1 MRKFPSVKAERML
14 RILMNNPLNYFKRNR
29 KSGSH
34 HYLVAPGREPIL
46 FYFHK
51 SAEINGRIVKE
62 MLVDK
67 AGLSEEEAWKLLH

>member
-1 MRKFPSVKAERML
+1 VLAKTIDVDAK
-14 RILMNNPLNYFKRNR
+14 
-29 KSGSH
+29 
-34 HYLVAPGREPIL
+34 IL

>member
-1 MRKFPSVKAERML
+1 ML
-14 RILMNNPLNYFKRNR
+14 RVLMNNPLNYFKRNK

-34 HYLVAPGREPIL
+34 HYLVSPGRKPIL

-51 SAEINGRIVKE
+51 NAEINGRIVKE

>member
-1 MRKFPSVKAERML
+1 MRKFPSVKSERML
-14 RILMNNPLNYFKRNR
+14 RILMNNPLNYFKRNK

-34 HYLVAPGREPIL
+34 HYLVAQGREPIL

-51 SAEINGRIVKE
+51 NAEINGRIVKE